1 MAKLDKLVEQAR
13 AHLEPGEQIEAAVL
27 GAYDT
32 KVMGQS
38 TVRNGVM
45 LATDRR
51 LVFFAKKLGGHDLE
65 SFPYANISSFESSKG
80 LMGHSFRFAASGND
94 VSLKWINTGDVARFA
109 ELLRA
114 RAGQRPAATAVPSQP
129 DPPDQLRKLAELR
142 DAGIVTA
149 KEFEAK
155 KRQLLGL

>member
-32 KVMGQS
+32 KMMGQS

-51 LVFFAKKLGGHDLE
+51 LVF
-65 SFPYANISSFESSKG
+65 SRRSSAGTTSS
-80 LMGHSFRFAASGND
+80 HFRMPTSRRL
-94 VSLKWINTGDVARFA
+94 S
-109 ELLRA
+109 RA
-114 RAGQRPAATAVPSQP
+114 RV
-129 DPPDQLRKLAELR
+129 
-142 DAGIVTA
+142 
-149 KEFEAK
+149 
-155 KRQLLGL
+155 